1 MPIYIKCRSRQN
13 KFMKIRSITYFCNP
27 KYPLDEKVLQRAGT
41 FLSEAKSAYE
51 AAGYE
56 VQMSI

>member
-1 MPIYIKCRSRQN
+1 
-13 KFMKIRSITYFCNP
+13 MKIPSITYFRNP
-27 KYPLDEKVLQRAGT
+27 KYPLDEKVLQKAGT
-41 FLSEAKSAYE
+41 FLAEAKSAHE